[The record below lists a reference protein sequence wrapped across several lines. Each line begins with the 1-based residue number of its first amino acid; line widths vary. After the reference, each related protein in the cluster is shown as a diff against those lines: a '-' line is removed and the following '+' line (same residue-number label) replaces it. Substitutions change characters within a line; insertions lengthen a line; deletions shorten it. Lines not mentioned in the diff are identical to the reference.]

1 MPTTAEMYAEAQRFS
16 AGIDHALESL
26 REHVEKSAAAERDYR
41 KEKAK
46 AWARAK
52 TMDMLAK
59 EKEAWVDAE
68 TADLRYDRDLA
79 DGLRQGALEA
89 VRSRRAQL
97 SKVQTFA
104 NVERAEMELA
114 RTGPEMA
121 A

>member
-16 AGIDHALESL
+16 AGIDHALETL
-26 REHVEKSAAAERDYR
+26 REYVQEYAAAEAAYR
-41 KEKAK
+41 KAKAQ

-68 TADLRYDRDLA
+68 TADLRYARDLA
-79 DGLRQGALEA
+79 DGMKQGALEA

-97 SKVQTFA
+97 SSVQTFA

-114 RTGPEMA
+114 RTGPVA